1 MMSVKTLLA
10 SFAHAWRGLRYV
22 WRHEQNFRIQTFFGL
37 VVIVFAY
44 VLGVS
49 KAEYVVLIGL
59 ILLILLLEILN
70 SALEKFIDV
79 LTPRLDQQVG
89 LVKDIL
95 AAMVL
100 CAAIG
105 SMIIGC
111 IIFIPYI
118 RVFFSL

>member
-1 MMSVKTLLA
+1 MISITSVFA
-10 SFAHAWRGLRYV
+10 SFGHAWRGLRYV
-22 WRHEQNFRIQTFFGL
+22 WKHEQNFRIQI
-37 VVIVFAY
+37 VVGAIVISFAY
-44 VLGVS
+44 IIAVS

-79 LTPRLDQQVG
+79 LKPRLDLQVG
-89 LVKDIL
+89 LVKDML

-100 CAAIG
+100 CAALGATVIG
-105 SMIIGC
+105 I